1 MKLLIVSGLSGSGKT
16 IALQVLEDL
25 EYYCVD
31 NLPVALLPA
40 FATQINDTR
49 THRVYDKVA
58 VGIDARNIPEE
69 LREFPRFL
77 EDIRHL
83 GLATEIIFL
92 EADEKTLLM
101 RFSETRRKHPLSTR
115 KVALVE
121 AMLQERTLLQPIR
134 ACADLH
140 IDTSFTNVHELRDL
154 IRERVVRESSSPISL
169 SFLSFGYK
177 HGIPADADFVFD
189 LRCLPNPH
197 WVPQLRALTGADPQ
211 VKAFLDEQTPAL
223 EMYEQIR
230 GFLDK
235 WLPAFEAENR
245 SYLTVAIGCTG
256 GQHRSVYMV
265 ERLAAHFRQRYE
277 NVLARHRELP

>member
-31 NLPVALLPA
+31 NLPAALLPA
-40 FATQINDTR
+40 FAVQINDTR
-49 THRVYDKVA
+49 KHRVYDNVA

-69 LREFPRFL
+69 LREFPKFL
-77 EDIRHL
+77 EDIRKL

-92 EADEKTLLM
+92 EADENTLLM
-101 RFSETRRKHPLSTR
+101 RFSETRRKHPLST
-115 KVALVE
+115 KKIALVE
-121 AMLQERTLLQPIR
+121 AMQQERVLLQPIR

-197 WVPQLRALTGADPQ
+197 WVPQLRALTGADPP

-223 EMYEQIR
+223 EMYQQIR
-230 GFLDK
+230 DFLDK

-256 GQHRSVYMV
+256 GQHRSVYMA
-265 ERLAAHFRQRYE
+265 ERLADHFRQRYE
-277 NVLARHRELP
+277 NVLVRHRELP